1 MTIFHSPESL
11 LSKQCA
17 CVVPSP
23 VTCHDRA
30 RLLLPLLVLLASLTA
45 CKKEAQVAAAAQPV
59 PVRVTTVHLMPAS
72 SVGRYPAV
80 VRPRIEADIGFRVGG
95 KVIERHVD
103 VGDHVVAGTVLA
115 RLDPTD
121 FDLQVRAVEAQL
133 ISATADAQNA
143 HDDFVRYAH
152 LYKDGWTARQ
162 DYDKHHAAME
172 TTDAKVKQYEAQ
184 LRAVRDDSQ
193 YTTLVSEGAGVVTSV
208 ALEQGQV
215 VAQGQTVLKIAR
227 PGELEVAAD
236 IPEAQI
242 ALLEQ
247 AALSVELWSMPGVSV
262 AGRLREISPNADP
275 VTRTYRVRIT
285 LEDPPLGTQFGMTA
299 TLVATWQRKG
309 QVARLPLTAL
319 TQDGTDAAVWVL
331 NPAADGIVLRP
342 VTVGDYT
349 GTEVDVLGGLND
361 GERVVTAGVHKL
373 YAAQKIRPW
382 TEPVR

>member
-1 MTIFHSPESL
+1 
-11 LSKQCA
+11 
-17 CVVPSP
+17 
-23 VTCHDRA
+23 
-30 RLLLPLLVLLASLTA
+30 LLAA
-45 CKKEAQVAAAAQPV
+45 CKEKAQVTAAAQPM
-59 PVRVTTVHLMPAS
+59 PVRVTTVHLTPAS
-72 SVGRYPAV
+72 SVGRYAAV

-133 ISATADAQNA
+133 ISATADAENA
-143 HDDFVRYAH
+143 HDDFVRYVR
-152 LYKDGWTARQ
+152 LYKDGWAARQ

-193 YTTLVSEGAGVVTSV
+193 YTNLVSEGPGVVTSV

-242 ALLEQ
+242 VLLEQ
-247 AALSVELWSMPGVSV
+247 AALSVELWSMPGVSI

-285 LEDPPLGTQFGMTA
+285 LEDPPRGTQFGMTA
-299 TLVATWQRKG
+299 TLVATRQREG

-319 TQDGTDAAVWVL
+319 TQDGTDTAVWVL

-373 YAAQKIRPW
+373 YAAQKIRTW

>member
-1 MTIFHSPESL
+1 MTIFPYPESL
-11 LSKQCA
+11 LSMRSA
-17 CVVPSP
+17 RVVPSP
-23 VTCHDRA
+23 ATCDDRA
-30 RLLLPLLVLLASLTA
+30 RLLPLLVLLASLSA
-45 CKKEAQVAAAAQPV
+45 CKEKAQVAAAPQPT

-72 SVGRYPAV
+72 SVGRYPGV

-103 VGDHVVAGTVLA
+103 VGDYVVAGTVLA

-121 FDLQVRAVEAQL
+121 FDLQVHAVEAQL
-133 ISATADAQNA
+133 ISATADAENA
-143 HDDFVRYAH
+143 HDDFVRYAR

-162 DYDKHHAAME
+162 EYDKHHAEME

-184 LRAVRDDSQ
+184 LRAVRNDSQ
-193 YTTLVSEGAGVVTSV
+193 YATLVSEGPGVVTSV
-208 ALEQGQV
+208 ALERGQV

-227 PGELEVAAD
+227 PNELEVAAD

-242 ALLEQ
+242 VPLEQ
-247 AALSVELWSMPGVSV
+247 AALSVELWSIPGVSI
-262 AGRLREISPNADP
+262 AGHLREISPNADP

-285 LEDPPLGTQFGMTA
+285 LEDPPPGTQFGMTA
-299 TLVATWQRKG
+299 TLVATRRHDG

-319 TQDGTDAAVWVL
+319 TQNGADPAVWVL

-349 GTEVDVLGGLND
+349 GTQVDVLGGLND

-373 YAAQKIRPW
+373 YAAQKIRTW